1 MKLFFLAILG
11 ITLSATAGAAD
22 STAVAANWVNVVSRT
37 DVSDIL
43 ALDDR
48 IWISYRGGGAV
59 RYDFPT
65 GSYDT
70 FTTAEGLGH
79 NYATGLAADD
89 DYVYV
94 ATRNGL
100 SKYNRSDGVLE
111 HVIRMWGYAYNDC
124 TGVAADD
131 RYVWVSTLEGARR
144 FDKEFGEPIESPITW
159 KSKRPLSRQLD
170 DGWTP
175 YVNPGQTLLDDVYSV
190 NFGRRLVY
198 CGGYDRVLIFDPVLD
213 LWQTLYVAS
222 HGYRFVRKIIERHDS
237 VEIYTS
243 GGAGV
248 LNPAAGTVNPFHPR
262 LAGAD
267 VNDGLHFA
275 GYHYIAA
282 ADGLYAR
289 RDDGE
294 PFVFPVGAGLDWE
307 SEKDAKKR
315 KPSALWRVT
324 EPFGGAS
331 VNCLEP
337 FGETVLVG
345 TTDGAFVFDPASG
358 DARPLPISKGLAGP
372 AVYAVLD
379 AGDHLWAATNDGLSV
394 VDVDGF
400 SVRNYRNPAGRDW
413 DGLRDLAYLDG
424 KVFAAAEPGA
434 VLFDPLRET
443 WRTFDLAENGLGG
456 SGACCVVSNG
466 RPFLGTAAGLLE
478 LDGESKLVRRYT
490 TADGLPS
497 SDIVDLSSDDTG
509 LYVATRWGGLAK
521 VAGDGTIT
529 YVDADSGLSSP
540 QLLSVTAA
548 EGIVYVGTYD
558 QGIDILTLDLEVIG
572 HITRADGLSHT
583 DVRAAAVADGYLWV
597 AVRDVGVNA
606 IELDGEGEA
615 KRYYARYG
623 LGDEHCRGITPLAP
637 VGGRTR
643 LAFATAGGVSIL
655 EYDGEPPDFTV
666 GDPDAG
672 YK

>member
-1 MKLFFLAILG
+1 MRRLFPAILSL
-11 ITLSATAGAAD
+11 ILSV
-22 STAVAANWVNVVSRT
+22 TAVAADWVNVVSRT

-43 ALDDR
+43 ALDDE
-48 IWISYRGGGAV
+48 IWISYRGGGVV

-65 GSYDT
+65 GSYET
-70 FTTAEGLGH
+70 FTIAEGLGH

-89 DYVYV
+89 GYVYV

-100 SKYNRSDGVLE
+100 SKYDRADGTLE
-111 HVIRMWGYAYNDC
+111 HIIRMWGYAYNDC
-124 TGVAADD
+124 TGVAADE
-131 RYVWVSTLEGARR
+131 RNVWLSTLEGARR
-144 FDKEFGEPIESPITW
+144 FDKEFGEPIESAITW
-159 KSKRPLSRQLD
+159 ESSRPLSRQLD

-190 NFGRRLVY
+190 NLGRRLVY
-198 CGGYDRVLIFDPVLD
+198 WGGYDKILVFDPVSG

-222 HGYRFVRKIIERHDS
+222 HGYRFVRKIIERGDS

-243 GGAGV
+243 GGVGV
-248 LNPAAGTVNPFHPR
+248 VHPVSGIVKPFHRR
-262 LAGAD
+262 LAGVD

-275 GYHYIAA
+275 GYHYVAA
-282 ADGLYAR
+282 ADGLCVR

-294 PFVFPVGAGLDWE
+294 PFVFPVGTGLGWE

-315 KPSALWRVT
+315 RPSPLWRVT

-345 TTDGAFVFDPASG
+345 TTDGVFVFDPTSG

-372 AVYAVLD
+372 AVYTVLD
-379 AGDHLWAATNDGLSV
+379 GGDHLWAATNGGLSL

-400 SVRNYRNPAGRDW
+400 SVRNYKNPEGRDW
-413 DGLRDLAYLDG
+413 DGLRDLTYIDG
-424 KVFAAAEPGA
+424 KVFGAAEPGA

-443 WRTFDLAENGLGG
+443 WRTFNLTENGFGG
-456 SGACCVVSNG
+456 SGVCCAVFDG

-478 LDGESKLVRRYT
+478 LDGELKLVRRYT
-490 TADGLPS
+490 AADGLPS
-497 SDIVDLSSDDTG
+497 SDVVDLSSDDGG
-509 LYVATRWGGLAK
+509 LYVATRYGGLAK
-521 VAGDGTIT
+521 LNGDGTII
-529 YVDADSGLSSP
+529 YADVANGLSSP

-558 QGIDILTLDLEVIG
+558 QGMDVLTSELEVMG
-572 HITRADGLSHT
+572 HITRADGVSHT
-583 DVRAAAVADGYLWV
+583 DVRAAAVNGGYLWA
-597 AVRDVGVNA
+597 AVRDVGINA
-606 IELDGEGEA
+606 IDLDGEGEV